1 MPATAESNL
10 LNINLDEIIE
20 TERILLPVGKSFDAE
35 RRRFIKNF
43 ETIDLQA
50 VPGSGKTTAL
60 LAKLLI
66 LEKRLPLNNNRGVL
80 ILSHTNTAVDEIKN
94 NIGIHCPKL
103 FSYPNFIGTV
113 QSFVDQFLAIP
124 YYENH
129 YKKKVIRI
137 DNEIYDDTI
146 EKFLTRNLKGFSFDE
161 NKNAKYFIRSN
172 EGILKNYRFE
182 YINGIL
188 KITKGLNKEELTITK
203 PRRNSRN
210 WVDFSNNEK
219 NRIRQWLK
227 KAKLDTLSDG
237 ILHYDDAYF
246 LANIFLSKFPK
257 IKNILQK
264 RFQYIFIDE
273 TQDLETHQYDLIEN
287 IFYDNGNSTSIIQRI
302 GDINQAIFSNEVH
315 HNSIWNLREG
325 ENQLLA
331 IKGSKRLTPKIA
343 ELVNC
348 FALKTG
354 ETFAI
359 DGKNENCDLKPHMI
373 VYSTDKIKDVI
384 PKFSEIVNNYISS
397 GVIEIKNSSKIKAIG
412 WSKSSNNINHYK
424 IADYYDSFTLV
435 KTKTKIDY
443 ENLDSYLVKYNKESS
458 TLTAIRNNILN
469 ALVKILRLEGLYH
482 TKLSL
487 LNYIKEKNETEYL
500 VFKKHLYQW
509 SIDII
514 RNKFIEVYNS
524 IKTYSTEFLNIFELR
539 VNHSRNFIQNQSQN
553 IENEEIRENLTK
565 ENILNFHGFDIE
577 VGTIHSAKGETH
589 LATLYLETFYGKG
602 NGNYESQR
610 LASQFK
616 YQNFSDQR
624 AQHIQSTKMAY
635 VGFSRPTHLLCV
647 AIQKERFEANLS
659 DIDRDKWA
667 ISTLE

>member
-20 TERILLPVGKSFDAE
+20 TERILLPAGKSFDAE

-161 NKNAKYFIRSN
+161 NKNAKYFLRSN

-182 YINGIL
+182 YINSIL

-359 DGKNENCDLKPHMI
+359 EGKNENCDLKPHMI

-458 TLTAIRNNILN
+458 TLSAIRNNILN

-509 SIDII
+509 SIGII

-524 IKTYSTEFLNIFELR
+524 IKTYSTEFLNFFELR

-553 IENEEIRENLTK
+553 LENEETRENLTK

-589 LATLYLETFYGKG
+589 LATLYMETFYGNG
-602 NGNYESQR
+602 NSNYESQR

-624 AQHIQSTKMAY
+624 TQHIQSTKMAY

-659 DIDRDKWA
+659 DIDRDKWT
-667 ISTLE
+667 ISILE

>member
-359 DGKNENCDLKPHMI
+359 EGKNENCDLKPHMI

-384 PKFSEIVNNYISS
+384 PKFSEIINNYISS

-458 TLTAIRNNILN
+458 TLSAIRNNILN

-659 DIDRDKWA
+659 DIDRDKWT

>member
-66 LEKRLPLNNNRGVL
+66 LEKRLPLSSNRGIL
-80 ILSHTNTAVDEIKN
+80 ILSHTNTAVDEIKDK
-94 NIGIHCPKL
+94 IGIHCSKL

-124 YYENH
+124 CYSNLF
-129 YKKKVIRI
+129 KQKTQRI
-137 DNEIYDDTI
+137 DNEIFEEQFNKSISYGAR
-146 EKFLTRNLKGFSFDE
+146 LALNHRLKD
-161 NKNAKYFIRSN
+161 
-172 EGILKNYRFE
+172 NY
-182 YINGIL
+182 
-188 KITKGLNKEELTITK
+188 
-203 PRRNSRN
+203 S
-210 WVDFSNNEK
+210 DF
-219 NRIRQWLK
+219 
-227 KAKLDTLSDG
+227 
-237 ILHYDDAYF
+237 
-246 LANIFLSKFPK
+246 
-257 IKNILQK
+257 IKNIFVINEVGLVDIFSFEEKIINKLGNHTPTYQEIISVKKNLLKKGILNFNDAFAFAKIYLERHPKIIKILQR

-273 TQDLETHQYDLIEN
+273 TQDLEMHQYDLLEN
-287 IFYDNGNSTSIIQRI
+287 IFYDRGNSTSIIQRI

-359 DGKNENCDLKPHMI
+359 EGKNENCDLKPHMI

>member
-66 LEKRLPLNNNRGVL
+66 LEKRLPLSSNRGIL

-509 SIDII
+509 SIGII

-524 IKTYSTEFLNIFELR
+524 IKTYSTEFLNFFELR

-553 IENEEIRENLTK
+553 LENEETRENLTK

-589 LATLYLETFYGKG
+589 LATLYMETFYGKG

-659 DIDRDKWA
+659 DIDRDKWT

>member
-20 TERILLPVGKSFDAE
+20 TERILLPAGKSFDAE

-264 RFQYIFIDE
+264 KI
-273 TQDLETHQYDLIEN
+273 
-287 IFYDNGNSTSIIQRI
+287 SI
-302 GDINQAIFSNEVH
+302 
-315 HNSIWNLREG
+315 
-325 ENQLLA
+325 
-331 IKGSKRLTPKIA
+331 
-343 ELVNC
+343 
-348 FALKTG
+348 
-354 ETFAI
+354 
-359 DGKNENCDLKPHMI
+359 
-373 VYSTDKIKDVI
+373 
-384 PKFSEIVNNYISS
+384 
-397 GVIEIKNSSKIKAIG
+397 
-412 WSKSSNNINHYK
+412 
-424 IADYYDSFTLV
+424 
-435 KTKTKIDY
+435 
-443 ENLDSYLVKYNKESS
+443 
-458 TLTAIRNNILN
+458 
-469 ALVKILRLEGLYH
+469 
-482 TKLSL
+482 
-487 LNYIKEKNETEYL
+487 
-500 VFKKHLYQW
+500 HLY
-509 SIDII
+509 
-514 RNKFIEVYNS
+514 
-524 IKTYSTEFLNIFELR
+524 
-539 VNHSRNFIQNQSQN
+539 
-553 IENEEIRENLTK
+553 
-565 ENILNFHGFDIE
+565 
-577 VGTIHSAKGETH
+577 
-589 LATLYLETFYGKG
+589 
-602 NGNYESQR
+602 
-610 LASQFK
+610 
-616 YQNFSDQR
+616 
-624 AQHIQSTKMAY
+624 
-635 VGFSRPTHLLCV
+635 
-647 AIQKERFEANLS
+647 
-659 DIDRDKWA
+659 
-667 ISTLE
+667 

>member
-237 ILHYDDAYF
+237 ILHYDDASF